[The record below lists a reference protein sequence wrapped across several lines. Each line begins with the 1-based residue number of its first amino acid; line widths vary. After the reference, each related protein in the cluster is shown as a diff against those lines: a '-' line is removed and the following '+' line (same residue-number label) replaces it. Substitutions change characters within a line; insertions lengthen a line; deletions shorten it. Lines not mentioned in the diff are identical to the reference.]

1 MHRKD
6 RKKGGGG
13 LIIYFASTLPSRKL
27 ALPTQYK
34 MLEAIAVASKI
45 GRNNI
50 LFVSIYRPPRQTTRS
65 KNKSYLWKDQEE
77 MNDICKWAC
86 FQRQTV
92 VILGDLNM
100 NTLRANSGE
109 GKILSDLGE
118 LNNLH
123 CIVNEPTRITAHSKS
138 LLDVILHEYSWF
150 VPKCG
155 THEPEI
161 SDISTIWR
169 RQDRERSNCSGW
181 D

>member
-1 MHRKD
+1 
-6 RKKGGGG
+6 
-13 LIIYFASTLPSRKL
+13 
-27 ALPTQYK
+27 
-34 MLEAIAVASKI
+34 
-45 GRNNI
+45 
-50 LFVSIYRPPRQTTRS
+50 
-65 KNKSYLWKDQEE
+65 

-138 LLDVILHEYSWF
+138 LLDVILHDYS
-150 VPKCG
+150 
-155 THEPEI
+155 
-161 SDISTIWR
+161 
-169 RQDRERSNCSGW
+169 
-181 D
+181 